1 MQNPTLWLV
10 TATDLVELSRVYLAN
25 CSKCQWLW
33 PFWLSKPMVPA
44 LTRPTRC
51 FPCQKYWYAFMTG
64 EPCERNP
71 STSSGPLPP
80 TQTVAPNVR

>member
-10 TATDLVELSRVYLAN
+10 TVTDLEELSRVYLAN

-33 PFWLSKPMVPA
+33 PFWLSNPMVPA

-51 FPCQKYWYAFMTG
+51 FPSQKY
-64 EPCERNP
+64 
-71 STSSGPLPP
+71 
-80 TQTVAPNVR
+80 